1 VSTAAQAAEAVTSIG
16 QQQAENERRFS
27 RISMASVDY
36 TLPSAPLSSAPF
48 TFMAGNAP

>member
-16 QQQAENERRFS
+16 QQQVENERRFS

-36 TLPSAPLSSAPF
+36 TLPAPF